1 MLFLCYL
8 IDLKWLEEGRERRQ
22 EDRVLTIAAAEQ
34 KVMRI
39 YLAAVGRREKTPGP
53 LYR

>member
-1 MLFLCYL
+1 M
-8 IDLKWLEEGRERRQ
+8 DLKWLEEGRERRH
-22 EDRVLTIAAAEQ
+22 EDQVLTIATAQQ

-39 YLAAVGRREKTPGP
+39 YLVAMGRREKTPGP